1 LQHGR
6 LLCGA
11 SFRRE
16 KRNDQEFAVL
26 SVNILRNTQTPES
39 LSGLWK
45 CMDYSV
51 QMFDYKF
58 PSGEGV
64 EVLRLAI
71 NLDEL
76 AARLGITLEDW
87 EEDGFGPARGAFVR
101 LPSHTVILVRELQ
114 YLRRGDG
121 GVDIIVD
128 AGSLADRGLDLPS
141 EICKSLQVLAPMI
154 LWKASEETLKL
165 AKEISLHMREK
176 NGREPSPRQ
185 K

>member
-1 LQHGR
+1 
-6 LLCGA
+6 
-11 SFRRE
+11 
-16 KRNDQEFAVL
+16 
-26 SVNILRNTQTPES
+26 
-39 LSGLWK
+39 
-45 CMDYSV
+45 MDYSV